1 MNEEL
6 AQARYGSGP
15 GLLLLRARQSSCLS
29 IEDVAAQLRL
39 PLQII
44 IDIEKDDYSTM
55 IFTFTR
61 GYLRAYARLLNVSAE
76 DIIDAFNNLE
86 LKETP
91 RPQSPLT
98 YDIGKDAKFKDRKSS
113 SHERI
118 VRWVSFLVII
128 ALVVMVGLW
137 WHNQAATPMSSA
149 HLTDHTALSTTQI
162 KPIPENT
169 ALVPTVTDTVSQ
181 TPVTATP
188 ATNDITQTNDNLTVP
203 AVASEPTLAVAN
215 DTAAVGAQAMNEAS
229 DVTTTTN
236 TITIS
241 KPKPAVKKQ
250 QTVTVP
256 APY

>member
-1 MNEEL
+1 MNQEAVMNEEL
-6 AQARYGSGP
+6 VQQARYGSGP
-15 GLLLLRARQSSCLS
+15 GLLLLRARQSSGLS

-39 PLQII
+39 PLHII

-91 RPQSPLT
+91 RLQSPLT

-113 SHERI
+113 SHDRI
-118 VRWVSFLVII
+118 VRWVSFLVIVI
-128 ALVVMVGLW
+128 LVVMVGLW

-162 KPIPENT
+162 KPVPENT

-188 ATNDITQTNDNLTVP
+188 ATITSVVNPVI
-203 AVASEPTLAVAN
+203 N
-215 DTAAVGAQAMNEAS
+215 DTAVVGTQAMNEA
-229 DVTTTTN
+229 TN
-236 TITIS
+236 SAIAAAPPVAPTATITPS
-241 KPKPAVKKQ
+241 KPKPVLRKQ